1 MLSLTIFLTLAAA
14 LMIFLK
20 WFVRKEI
27 FDPVFFTAAYW
38 VGFIVFSLLISLKMN
53 FVFFWIGVLPLMLLL
68 LAFLTGGFVM
78 KQLMNHFTFDGDD
91 DKKILRSNQLSVPAI
106 RWLVLLFSGFGL
118 MAIYMQLDFLK
129 ISIHSVTDLMHA
141 ANRISVIR
149 YNGGADMPKSGLVLM
164 AFLYSGGFLGGIYSV
179 VSKGWLNKIIALIPF
194 AVMLV
199 FTLINGVKTGFLFIL
214 VIWVSGFAAAYVYEK
229 KGELKKP
236 GKTLLRAML
245 IILIVLLL
253 IPVTQV
259 LRGGRADSKMKF
271 VNASALSY
279 FCSFN
284 AFTVWYNSYN
294 NDDLAIGKYSLSGV
308 HNYFNGDRQVGL
320 YGDDNTVVGV
330 YDQNTIRTNV
340 YTMTRGL
347 IQDFTLFGAM
357 AVLFLAGIIMQM
369 VYVSARRR
377 NILAM
382 GVLGLFYSV
391 LLWSFT
397 VNILN
402 YNTMIL
408 SWIISIG
415 IIFFIRRRAKTIHQT
430 KEV

>member
-1 MLSLTIFLTLAAA
+1 
-14 LMIFLK
+14 
-20 WFVRKEI
+20 
-27 FDPVFFTAAYW
+27 
-38 VGFIVFSLLISLKMN
+38 
-53 FVFFWIGVLPLMLLL
+53 
-68 LAFLTGGFVM
+68 
-78 KQLMNHFTFDGDD
+78 
-91 DKKILRSNQLSVPAI
+91 
-106 RWLVLLFSGFGL
+106 
-118 MAIYMQLDFLK
+118 
-129 ISIHSVTDLMHA
+129 
-141 ANRISVIR
+141 
-149 YNGGADMPKSGLVLM
+149 M
-164 AFLYSGGFLGGIYSV
+164 AFLYSGGFLGGIFSV
-179 VSKGWLNKIIALIPF
+179 VSKGWFNKIIALLPF

-236 GKTLLRAML
+236 GKTLLRALL

-259 LRGGRADSKMKF
+259 LRGGRTDAKMKF

-294 NDDLAIGKYSLSGV
+294 NDDLAVGKYSLSGV

-320 YGDDNTVVGV
+320 YGDDNTVVGI
-330 YDQNTIRTNV
+330 YDQNIIRTNV

-357 AVLFLAGIIMQM
+357 AVLFFVGIIMQM

-402 YNTMIL
+402 YNTLIL
-408 SWIISIG
+408 SWIISIA
-415 IIFFIRRRAKTIHQT
+415 IIFFIRKRGKAIQQT
-430 KEV
+430 KED